1 MGDDAPAGE
10 SGTVSPPRRPLVLGH
25 RGARHAAPENT
36 LRAFELALAEGADG
50 IELDVRLTRD
60 GVPVVIHDA
69 NLTRLSGD
77 GRRGLV
83 EELSRDELLQVDVGR
98 GERVPLLADVLAW
111 ARARNCY
118 VNVEIKAD
126 VRDRKRL
133 LSAVLELLARERDA
147 EDRLLISSFHPWF
160 VKMLAGRLAPLPVCW
175 LVHEGQQLLRFAP
188 GWRALGARGVNPEH
202 TLLSYAAVRRLKL
215 AGALVNT
222 WTVND
227 PILAAA
233 YARFGVDAIISDCPG
248 LVLGA
253 IAPHFQSATSA
264 PAVTG

>member
-1 MGDDAPAGE
+1 MGDNAPASE
-10 SGTVSPPRRPLVLGH
+10 ALTAERPRRPLVLGH

-36 LRAFELALAEGADG
+36 FRAFELALAEGADG

-60 GVPVVIHDA
+60 AVPVVIHDA
-69 NLTRLSGD
+69 GLTRLSSD
-77 GRRGLV
+77 GRTGLV
-83 EELSRDELLQVDVGR
+83 DELSADELVQVDVGL
-98 GERVPLLADVLAW
+98 GERVPLLADVLVW
-111 ARARNCY
+111 ARERNCF

-133 LSAVLELLARERDA
+133 LSSVLELLARERDA
-147 EDRLLISSFHPWF
+147 EERLLISSFHPWF
-160 VKMLAGRLAPLPVCW
+160 VKMLSGRLAPLPVCW

-202 TLLSYAAVRRLKL
+202 TLLSYAAVRRLKR

-227 PILAAA
+227 PVLAAA
-233 YARFGVDAIISDCPG
+233 YARFGVDSIISDCPG

-253 IAPHFQSATSA
+253 VDALFDRAAKA
-264 PAVTG
+264 PAVPG